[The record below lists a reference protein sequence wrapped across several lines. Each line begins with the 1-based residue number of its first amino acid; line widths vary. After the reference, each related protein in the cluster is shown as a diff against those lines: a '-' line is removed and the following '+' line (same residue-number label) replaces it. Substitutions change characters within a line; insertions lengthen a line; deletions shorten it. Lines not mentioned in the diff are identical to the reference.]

1 MMTSW
6 EAAAQKALHCIAANA
21 SAWVYH
27 TPEDLLEEAMPT
39 RLREEDSGHEF
50 SIRYKSRKLFVEAGT
65 EQSHKAT
72 FEAELEPLEGQER
85 RRRPIRV
92 LGLVFRGTVSVM
104 DVMASLGVI
113 MNEERFAK
121 QGICVQSCWHAMVDN
136 PQRTKDMKDAL
147 LCPDANWDWVLLCGH
162 SLGGALA
169 QIAALLLHVE
179 LQQEQRNMVKRGRQ
193 TGNDFKVACVT
204 FAGPTPFAPL
214 RAEQLESSA
223 QGRAQAASLKWLQ
236 DHCTNYVNNND
247 LVPRL
252 LSNVDYVVESLSKCG
267 RLYLC
272 VGPPVPGLKTSLAD
286 INPREVAQY
295 LESKTGILSLYRPTA
310 TMAFIGHTKGQ
321 AEKFAPS
328 SEDCRA
334 ALRQRIA
341 EDVRHHGKGLK
352 DHGQNWYSGGLK
364 RALADHDMQVYIEMV
379 YKSLR
384 MHGWST
390 SKVWGYDL
398 EAWTQDR
405 LHIHLKELGLPL
417 KGNKQDRVNRLRDHY
432 LGHLRRSSHPSPVPT
447 RLGVSTTSSA
457 KRARKD
463 RGPN

>member
-1 MMTSW
+1 
-6 EAAAQKALHCIAANA
+6 
-21 SAWVYH
+21 
-27 TPEDLLEEAMPT
+27 
-39 RLREEDSGHEF
+39 
-50 SIRYKSRKLFVEAGT
+50 
-65 EQSHKAT
+65 
-72 FEAELEPLEGQER
+72 
-85 RRRPIRV
+85 
-92 LGLVFRGTVSVM
+92 
-104 DVMASLGVI
+104 
-113 MNEERFAK
+113 
-121 QGICVQSCWHAMVDN
+121 
-136 PQRTKDMKDAL
+136 MKDAL
-147 LCPDANWDWVLLCGH
+147 DCPDANWDWVVLCGH

-179 LQQEQRNMVKRGRQ
+179 TRQ
-193 TGNDFKVACVT
+193 TGNDFKVACIT
-204 FAGPTPFAPL
+204 FAAPTPFAPL
-214 RAEQLESSA
+214 RAEQLGSSA
-223 QGRAQAASLKWLQ
+223 QGRAQAESLKWLQ
-236 DHCTNYVNNND
+236 DHSTNYVNNND

-295 LESKTGILSLYRPTA
+295 LESKTAILNQYRPTA
-310 TMAFIGHTKGQ
+310 TMAFIGHTRGQ

-328 SEDCRA
+328 SEDCQA
-334 ALRQRIA
+334 ALRQRLA

-352 DHGQNWYSGGLK
+352 DHGANWYSGGLK
-364 RALADHDMQVYIEMV
+364 RALADHDMQVHIELV
-379 YKSLR
+379 YTSLQ
-384 MHGWST
+384 MHGWSS

-398 EAWTQDR
+398 EAWTKDR

-417 KGNKQDRVNRLRDHY
+417 KGNKQDCVNRLRDHY

-447 RLGVSTTSSA
+447 RLGDSAAGST